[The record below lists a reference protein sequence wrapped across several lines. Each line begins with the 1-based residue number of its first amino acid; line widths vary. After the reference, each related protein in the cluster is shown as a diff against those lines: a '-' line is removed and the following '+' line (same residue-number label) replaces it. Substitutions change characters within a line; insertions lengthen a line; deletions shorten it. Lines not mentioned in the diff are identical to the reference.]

1 MRKSNLA
8 LAVVGTALTI
18 ALGAGEAQALSTR
31 TFSFTSGARSASAV
45 FDITSGNL
53 KITLTNTSGADALVA
68 TDILTGLFF
77 DLQAGNDPSLIRVS
91 ASLAGTSTVINPQ
104 DSNGATAPAFAP
116 VSGPVNTQGTG
127 ANGLGGE
134 FAYNVANGGLAY
146 SLDSGVSSSG
156 LGLFGPDERFRL
168 DSNLEG
174 PDSPNGI
181 QYGITTAGDNPN
193 TPNSPGGIFGTGLI
207 KNSVVFE
214 FSGLPTGYDLASMG
228 ARVTFQYG
236 TDLSEPHFDA
246 PNPAAALLL
255 SGGLA
260 GLLGLRR
267 FRKARRAAR

>member
-18 ALGAGEAQALSTR
+18 ALGASEAQALSTR

-53 KITLTNTSGADALVA
+53 KITVTNTSGADALVPI
-68 TDILTGLFF
+68 DVLTSLFF
-77 DLQAGNDPSLIRVS
+77 DLQAGADPILTRVS

-104 DSNGATAPAFAP
+104 GGATFTP
-116 VSGPVNTQGTG
+116 VSGPIDTRGVGVNGV
-127 ANGLGGE
+127 GGE
-134 FAYNVANGGLAY
+134 FAYKTTAGGLAY

-156 LGLFGPDERFRL
+156 LGLFSPTDRFRE

-174 PDSPNGI
+174 PDEPNGL
-181 QYGITTAGDNPN
+181 QYGITTAGDDPG
-193 TPNSPGGIFGTGLI
+193 TPNSGIMHSSGLI